1 LTTTIDHAAAPVK
14 PGQAGAPAAGPRR
27 RSYFAAALAL
37 VLALLFLATRPNHTG
52 DVEEYAV
59 MTVAL
64 AQHGSPDIRQ
74 QDVAVAKRLLPA
86 FEAPLEQ
93 LAQGLARQDQIPKP
107 GYFRGH
113 DGRAYAI
120 HFFAYPLLAA
130 LAYKALPLVGVAAA
144 KCFLAVNF
152 AFVFVLGLAL
162 RRLFGSDG
170 RALFGVLLFLLCGGI
185 LYGPWSSPETM
196 SAAALLAALVL
207 YTTGAPLAAG
217 LLAGLAAA
225 HNPPIVFFAAFAPL
239 LRLCLAWQRGAGL
252 LANLRRAVGV
262 RELLGCLLTGA
273 VFALPVLFN
282 LWAFSTPSII
292 GKVSTASELAS
303 LNRLFSFFFDLNQGM
318 LVGVP
323 GLLAALLPWGWRGRA
338 PALAAAALLFSV
350 ALALPALVAHNWNSG
365 SEGMMRYGFWG
376 AMPLLF
382 ALLWRLRE
390 CARWPLALLA
400 ALVVVQAASIVH
412 ARKYNP
418 VEFSP
423 LAKWVMAHAPNA
435 YNPDPEIFHERSAHQ
450 ESWLDTQQIDTYA
463 VDGVVVKRMV
473 NLENRDAGTAL
484 CGQGRALSPD
494 APVVAADR
502 KWRYIN
508 GPLACAAAAELAVGQ
523 PGLALA
529 EGWGGLEHGGGAWD
543 GAWSVTGRA
552 RLVIQVDPHHRPSRL
567 TLHGH
572 YYDGNRRT
580 RVTIDG
586 TDLGWQQLDQLPPLA
601 LPRGKDGADSVT
613 VELEFDAPYVPPA
626 RQADQRHIAFFL
638 QKVTMR

>member
-1 LTTTIDHAAAPVK
+1 LTITSEQTAVHSR
-14 PGQAGAPAAGPRR
+14 PAVRPATRR
-27 RSYFAAALAL
+27 RDWFAAALAL
-37 VLALLFLATRPNHTG
+37 VLALLFVVTRPQHTG

-59 MTVAL
+59 MTMAL
-64 AQHGSPDIRQ
+64 AQHASPDLRPP
-74 QDVAVAKRLLPA
+74 DVAAAKRLLPA

-93 LAQGLARQDQIPKP
+93 LAQGMDKPGDVPKP

-113 DGRAYAI
+113 DGRVYAI
-120 HFFAYPLLAA
+120 HFFAYPMLAA
-130 LAYKALPLVGVAAA
+130 VAYKVLPLVGAPAG
-144 KCFLAVNF
+144 KCFLAVNL

-162 RRLFGSDG
+162 KRLFGSNG
-170 RALFGVLLFLLCGGI
+170 RAAFGVLLFLLCGGA

-196 SAAALLAALVL
+196 SAAALLAALVF
-207 YTTGAPLAAG
+207 YTSGAPLGAG
-217 LLAGLAAA
+217 LLAGIAAT

-252 LANLRRAVGV
+252 VANVRGAIGR
-262 RELLGCLLTGA
+262 RELLGSFITGA
-273 VFALPVLFN
+273 VFALPVAFN

-292 GKVSTASELAS
+292 GKVSTAAELAS

-318 LVGVP
+318 LIGVP
-323 GLLAALLPWGWRGRA
+323 GLWAALLLWGWRGRA
-338 PALAAAALLFSV
+338 PALTAAAALFSV

-365 SEGMMRYGFWG
+365 AEGMMRYAFWG

-382 ALLWRLRE
+382 AFLWRLRE
-390 CARWPLALLA
+390 TARWPVALLA
-400 ALVVVQAASIVH
+400 GLVALQAASIVH
-412 ARKYNP
+412 VRKYNP
-418 VEFSP
+418 AEFSP
-423 LAKWVMAHAPNA
+423 LAKWVMKHAPNA
-435 YNPDPEIFHERSAHQ
+435 YNPDPEIFHERSVHQ
-450 ESWLDTQQIDTYA
+450 ESWLDAQQVDTYA

-473 NLENRDAGTAL
+473 NQDNLNAGTAL

-508 GPLACAAAAELAVGQ
+508 GPLVCAPSAELAVGQ

-529 EGWGGLEHGGGAWD
+529 AGWSGVEHGGGAWD
-543 GAWSVTGRA
+543 GAWSMAPRA
-552 RLVIQVDPHHRPSRL
+552 RLVIQVDPRHRPSRL
-567 TLHGH
+567 TLHGI
-572 YYDGNRRT
+572 YYDGNHRT

-586 TDLGWQQLDQLPPLA
+586 ADLGWQQLDQMPALA
-601 LPRGKDGADSVT
+601 LPTGKDGADSVT

-626 RQADQRHIAFFL
+626 AQADQRRIAFFL